1 MDFYLN
7 KLNLNYLIEIFT
19 KYENIEKIK
28 IYYDLYEKVN
38 NELYEKVNNEIYYT
52 NKEEIDINDDLLFKE
67 YCYEFKEI
75 NKNEIPYFENK
86 KLFIKNMNINSLID
100 SLIISSILNY
110 EIIFPDFNIN
120 KYSKLNN
127 INSSIY
133 NKLLIIDNTAYF
145 SNFIKIIKEN
155 KIYINILNFDYKNYF
170 NNFLIDNLPKL
181 ILFIIIKNEH
191 LIKKN
196 NKIKDLLNLNLFN
209 IKKIDKIISK
219 LFIKTEY
226 KIIIKK
232 YYYLISLLNNVKDK
246 ALLIAYFSRRYNE
259 LENDIYEYCINVY
272 NNFVEND
279 KIMLE
284 KIIKIKLLTN
294 DFILKKMN
302 NISIINNKFKNN
314 EDTISILDYQDGFI
328 LLCKFIY
335 ENKLI
340 YSDELNDDLLNKIF
354 DAKICEIRANKLI
367 GLSSD
372 GNYNF
377 MNNKF
382 KNRYESCKEKYN
394 KLKYLINLLDEKYN
408 N

>member
-1 MDFYLN
+1 M
-7 KLNLNYLIEIFT
+7 
-19 KYENIEKIK
+19 
-28 IYYDLYEKVN
+28 
-38 NELYEKVNNEIYYT
+38 
-52 NKEEIDINDDLLFKE
+52 
-67 YCYEFKEI
+67 
-75 NKNEIPYFENK
+75 
-86 KLFIKNMNINSLID
+86 
-100 SLIISSILNY
+100 
-110 EIIFPDFNIN
+110 
-120 KYSKLNN
+120 
-127 INSSIY
+127 IY
-133 NKLLIIDNTAYF
+133 NKILIIDNTIYF
-145 SNFIKIIKEN
+145 NNFIKIIKDN

-170 NNFLIDNLPKL
+170 NNFMIDNLPKL

-191 LIKKN
+191 LIKKSD
-196 NKIKDLLNLNLFN
+196 KIKDLLNLNLFN
-209 IKKIDKIISK
+209 TKKIDKMISK

-226 KIIIKK
+226 KTIIKK
-232 YYYLISLLNNVKDK
+232 YYYLISLLYNVKDK
-246 ALLIAYFSRRYNE
+246 ELLMGYFSRRYNQF
-259 LENDIYEYCINVY
+259 ENDIYEYCINVY

-284 KIIKIKLLTN
+284 EIIKIKLLTN
-294 DFILKKMN
+294 EFILKKMN

-314 EDTISILDYQDGFI
+314 EDTISIIDYQDGFI

-377 MNNKF
+377 MNNNKF

-394 KLKYLINLLDEKYN
+394 QLKYLINLLDEKYN

>member
-1 MDFYLN
+1 MDFFFN

-28 IYYDLYEKVN
+28 IYYDLHEKVN
-38 NELYEKVNNEIYYT
+38 NKLYYT
-52 NKEEIDINDDLLFKE
+52 NKEEININDDLVFKE

-75 NKNEIPYFENK
+75 NKDELPYFENK

-110 EIIFPDFNIN
+110 EIVLPYFNIN
-120 KYSKLNN
+120 ECSKLNI
-127 INSSIY
+127 INNSIY
-133 NKLLIIDNTAYF
+133 NKLLIIDNTIYF

-155 KIYINILNFDYKNYF
+155 KNYINILNFDYKNYF

-191 LIKKN
+191 LIKKS
-196 NKIKDLLNLNLFN
+196 NKIKDLFNLNLFN
-209 IKKIDKIISK
+209 IKKIDKMISK

-232 YYYLISLLNNVKDK
+232 YYYLISLLYNVKDK
-246 ALLIAYFSRRYNE
+246 VLLICYFSRRYNQ

-272 NNFVEND
+272 NNFIEND
-279 KIMLE
+279 KILFE
-284 KIIKIKLLTN
+284 EIIKIKLLTN
-294 DFILKKMN
+294 EYILKKMN

-314 EDTISILDYQDGFI
+314 EDIISIIDYQDGFI

-377 MNNKF
+377 MNNNKF
-382 KNRYESCKEKYN
+382 KNRYESCKQKYN
-394 KLKYLINLLDEKYN
+394 QLNYLINLLDEKYN
-408 N
+408 NK